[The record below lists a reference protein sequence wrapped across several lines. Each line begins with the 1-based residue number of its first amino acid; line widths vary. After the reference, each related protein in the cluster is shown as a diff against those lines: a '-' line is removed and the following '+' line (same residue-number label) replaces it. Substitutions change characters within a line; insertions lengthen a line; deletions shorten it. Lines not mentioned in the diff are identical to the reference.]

1 MPRATSRSAPSAP
14 TNGREA
20 EVLRPRSGAGW
31 SAASETAGRHRC
43 STWLRRTSGPSGST
57 RLSASKRVSEQRSSA
72 RGPRCNIGRVPDSTV
87 LVVDDDPVILKLLE
101 VNFEME
107 GFTVLVAR
115 DGREFIEVATRDQPD
130 LVVSD
135 IMMRKTSGIELVI
148 ALKGDPNTRHIPIIL
163 LSAKAQNADVRSGLE
178 AGADDYVTKPFEPLD
193 LVDRVNRL
201 LEARASKRPS

>member
-1 MPRATSRSAPSAP
+1 M
-14 TNGREA
+14 
-20 EVLRPRSGAGW
+20 
-31 SAASETAGRHRC
+31 
-43 STWLRRTSGPSGST
+43 
-57 RLSASKRVSEQRSSA
+57 
-72 RGPRCNIGRVPDSTV
+72 PDSTV

-115 DGREFIEVATRDQPD
+115 DGEEGIEVARSNQPD

-135 IMMRKTSGIELVI
+135 IMMPKKSGLELVV
-148 ALKGDPNTRHIPIIL
+148 ALKSDASTSDIPIIL
-163 LSAKAQNADVRSGLE
+163 LSAKAQNADVRTGLD

-201 LEARASKRPS
+201 LETRASKRS